1 MRSSRRQSL
10 IVNNFFT
17 LASIVMLSIS
27 MILYSKFIV
36 GDDEP
41 EEAKKIKVI
50 PLSCEK
56 EVFSTSKIYNQKL
69 LNDSLK
75 ALDKGYYKLDGAYV
89 KSVHSDSIIEEFIS
103 LNEINEFYKKAIEKT
118 PKEDINK
125 FLTIKYEIIE
135 NDKKDPNKKSKEC
148 KICSGSILTSF
159 KANEVEIFR
168 FYIDFNLY
176 DKDEISRRIDCTIK
190 AYRNNAKKIL

>member
-1 MRSSRRQSL
+1 MRNSRRQSL

-27 MILYSKFIV
+27 MILYSKFIAN
-36 GDDEP
+36 DEP
-41 EEAKKIKVI
+41 EEAKKIKVT

-56 EVFSTSKIYNQKL
+56 EVFSTSKLYNQKL
-69 LNDSLK
+69 LNDSIN

-89 KSVHSDSIIEEFIS
+89 KSVYSDSIIEEFIS
-103 LNEINEFYKKAIEKT
+103 LGEIDGFYKKAIEKN
-118 PKEDINK
+118 PKEDISK

-148 KICSGSILTSF
+148 KICSGSILTSPDF
-159 KANEVEIFR
+159 VAGSPKAF
-168 FYIDFNLY
+168 
-176 DKDEISRRIDCTIK
+176 
-190 AYRNNAKKIL
+190 

>member
-1 MRSSRRQSL
+1 MSKERRQSL

-17 LASIVMLSIS
+17 LASIAMITISIV
-27 MILYSKFIV
+27 LYSKFIV
-36 GDDEP
+36 GSNEP
-41 EEAKKIKVI
+41 SKEEVI

-56 EVFSTSKIYNQKL
+56 EIFSTSKVYNQKL
-69 LNDSLK
+69 LNDSIK
-75 ALDKGYYKLDGAYV
+75 ALDKGFYKLNGQYV
-89 KSVHSDSIIEEFIS
+89 KSVYSKSIIEEFIS
-103 LNEINEFYKKAIEKT
+103 LNEINSFYIDAISSK

-125 FLTIKYEIIE
+125 FLTIDYEIIE

-159 KANEVEIFR
+159 KANESEIFR

>member
-1 MRSSRRQSL
+1 MSKTRRQSL

-17 LASIVMLSIS
+17 LASIAMITISIV
-27 MILYSKFIV
+27 LYSKFIV
-36 GDDEP
+36 GSNEP
-41 EEAKKIKVI
+41 SKEEVI

-56 EVFSTSKIYNQKL
+56 EIFSTSKVYNQKL
-69 LNDSLK
+69 LNDSIK
-75 ALDKGYYKLDGAYV
+75 ALDKGFYKLNGQYV
-89 KSVHSDSIIEEFIS
+89 KSVYSKSIIEEFIS
-103 LNEINEFYKKAIEKT
+103 LNEINSFYIDAISSK

-125 FLTIKYEIIE
+125 FLTIDYEIIE

-159 KANEVEIFR
+159 KANESEIFR

-176 DKDEISRRIDCTIK
+176 DKDEIKRRIDCTIK
-190 AYRNNAKKIL
+190 AYENNVKKI

>member
-1 MRSSRRQSL
+1 MRNSRRQSL

-27 MILYSKFIV
+27 MILYSKFIAN
-36 GDDEP
+36 DEP
-41 EEAKKIKVI
+41 EEAKKIKVT

-56 EVFSTSKIYNQKL
+56 EVFSTSKLYNQKL
-69 LNDSLK
+69 LNDSIN

-89 KSVHSDSIIEEFIS
+89 KSVYSDSIIEEFIS
-103 LNEINEFYKKAIEKT
+103 LGEIDGFYKKAIEKN
-118 PKEDINK
+118 PKEDISK

-159 KANEVEIFR
+159 KANESEIFR

>member
-1 MRSSRRQSL
+1 MRNSRRQSL

-27 MILYSKFIV
+27 MILYSKFIAN
-36 GDDEP
+36 DEP
-41 EEAKKIKVI
+41 EEAKKIKVT

-56 EVFSTSKIYNQKL
+56 EVFSTSKLYNQKL
-69 LNDSLK
+69 LNDSIN

-103 LNEINEFYKKAIEKT
+103 LGEIDGFYKKAIEKN
-118 PKEDINK
+118 PKEDISK

-159 KANEVEIFR
+159 KANETEIFR

-176 DKDEISRRIDCTIK
+176 DKNEIDKRIDCTIN
-190 AYRNNAKKIL
+190 AYRNNVKKL

>member
-1 MRSSRRQSL
+1 MRNSRRQSL

-27 MILYSKFIV
+27 MILYSKFIAN
-36 GDDEP
+36 DEP
-41 EEAKKIKVI
+41 EEAKKIKVT

-56 EVFSTSKIYNQKL
+56 EIFSTSKLYNQKL
-69 LNDSLK
+69 LNDSIN

-103 LNEINEFYKKAIEKT
+103 LSEIDDFYKKAIEKN
-118 PKEDINK
+118 PKEDISK

-159 KANEVEIFR
+159 KANESEIFR

>member
-1 MRSSRRQSL
+1 MRNLRRQSL

-17 LASIVMLSIS
+17 LASIVILSIS
-27 MILYSKFIV
+27 MILYSKFIAN
-36 GDDEP
+36 DEP
-41 EEAKKIKVI
+41 EEAKKIKVT

-56 EVFSTSKIYNQKL
+56 EIFSTSKLYNQKL
-69 LNDSLK
+69 LNDSIN

-103 LNEINEFYKKAIEKT
+103 LGEIDGFYKKAIEKN
-118 PKEDINK
+118 PKEDISK

-159 KANEVEIFR
+159 KANETEIFR

>member
-1 MRSSRRQSL
+1 MSKTRRQSL

-27 MILYSKFIV
+27 MILYSKFIAN
-36 GDDEP
+36 DEP
-41 EEAKKIKVI
+41 EEAKKIKVT

-56 EVFSTSKIYNQKL
+56 EVFSTSKLYNQKL
-69 LNDSLK
+69 LNDSIN

-89 KSVHSDSIIEEFIS
+89 KSVYSDSIIEEFIS
-103 LNEINEFYKKAIEKT
+103 LGEIDGFYKKAIEKN
-118 PKEDINK
+118 PKEDISK

-159 KANEVEIFR
+159 KANESEIFR

>member
-1 MRSSRRQSL
+1 MRNLRRQSL

-17 LASIVMLSIS
+17 LASIVILSIS
-27 MILYSKFIV
+27 MILYSKFIAN
-36 GDDEP
+36 DEP
-41 EEAKKIKVI
+41 EEAKKIKVT

-56 EVFSTSKIYNQKL
+56 EIFSTSKLYNQKL
-69 LNDSLK
+69 LNDSIN

-89 KSVHSDSIIEEFIS
+89 KSVHSDSIIEEFVS
-103 LNEINEFYKKAIEKT
+103 LGEIDGFYKKAIEKN
-118 PKEDINK
+118 PKEDISK

-159 KANEVEIFR
+159 KANETEIFR

>member
-1 MRSSRRQSL
+1 MRNLRRQSL

-17 LASIVMLSIS
+17 LASIVILSIS
-27 MILYSKFIV
+27 MILYSKFIAN
-36 GDDEP
+36 DEP
-41 EEAKKIKVI
+41 EEAKKIKVT

-56 EVFSTSKIYNQKL
+56 EIFSTSKLYNQKL
-69 LNDSLK
+69 LNDSIN

-103 LNEINEFYKKAIEKT
+103 LGEIDGFYKKAIEKN
-118 PKEDINK
+118 PKEDISK

-159 KANEVEIFR
+159 KANESEIFR